1 MTKLITVTS
10 IRHGAGKTTV
20 ASILAERLA
29 EKYSVCLI
37 DNNTD
42 NINVYSEVSSIESI
56 HLYTCLADMKSC
68 CRAIKESAAVLK
80 KNLYFFSGGN
90 SLLTEKEI
98 QILKEQDIF
107 DYIIFDSGVEISD
120 ELPDFIITVV
130 NPNVFE
136 YEIATKD
143 ISMRTGIRFIG
154 ETFESMIIINRYT
167 ENTEFKVNAKDFKL
181 YFCPEII
188 NFVNGYKLNLS
199 EVNEKEIKKLIDRIT
214 GEKSENMIKNK
225 FKLFGRS
232 KHGI

>member
-56 HLYTCLADMKSC
+56 HLYTCLSDRKSC

-98 QILKEQDIF
+98 QILKELDIF
-107 DYIIFDSGVEISD
+107 NYIILDSGVEISSK
-120 ELPDFIITVV
+120 LLDFNIIVV
-130 NPNVFE
+130 NQNTVE
-136 YEIATKD
+136 YNHAAYLRITASGKL
-143 ISMRTGIRFIG
+143 IV
-154 ETFESMIIINRYT
+154 INRYA
-167 ENTEFKVNAKDFKL
+167 ENSEFKRNKDFKL
-181 YFCPEII
+181 FFCAEII
-188 NFVNGYKLNLS
+188 DFVNGYKLNLS